1 MHIFFTFVMFGVVIT
16 VINAIIKRS
25 LAPNHDI
32 KDLINAL
39 NTNDFESIKQ
49 LMEIGG
55 SQMLFLIVACY
66 ICLKLLKD
74 INNLSNKFAG
84 GAGFNISPSIG
95 GLGASALVA
104 TGKNGGSALFKGI
117 TSGTSALSRESGLTG
132 WAKDK
137 KDKVSDALGF
147 SKMRNYYQ
155 QLKGQAGIGA
165 NAQARGGRAGNNT
178 NPSTTTNNNTS
189 GGNQS

>member
-1 MHIFFTFVMFGVVIT
+1 MHIFFTFVMLGVVIT

-39 NTNDFESIKQ
+39 NTNDFEAIKQ
-49 LMEIGG
+49 LMDIGG

-95 GLGASALVA
+95 GLAASAALT
-104 TGKNGGSALFKGI
+104 TGKKGGSTLFKGI
-117 TSGTSALSRESGLTG
+117 TSATSALGRESGVTG
-132 WAKDK
+132 GLKALGGKA
-137 KDKVSDALGF
+137 SDALGF

-155 QLKGQAGIGA
+155 QLKSNAGIGA
-165 NAQARGGRAGNNT
+165 NAKARGGRAGNSS
-178 NPSTTTNNNTS
+178 NPSATENNNSS
-189 GGNQS
+189 GGGQS